1 MALTVS
7 GGSMS
12 KEAFARNMKI
22 TGCGSVIGKLV
33 PDKDSHLKATSNLVS
48 DGNFRVDSQAPAS
61 GFANLQVQVNGV
73 KKEKSSIGGALIE
86 SRLYKEMGD
95 PKAAGKAGA
104 QAAGRKAELTRC
116 IQSALRK
123 SVGTWKVIAGNDPH
137 GEYQVFKVSGQ
148 YSG

>member
-7 GGSMS
+7 GGAVT
-12 KEAFARNMKI
+12 KEAFARSMKI
-22 TGCGSVIGKLV
+22 TGCGSVIGKLA

-73 KKEKSSIGGALIE
+73 RGEKSSIGGALVE
-86 SRLYKEMGD
+86 SRLYTEMGD
-95 PKAAGKAGA
+95 PKAQGTAGA
-104 QAAGRKAELTRC
+104 KAKGRKAELTRC
-116 IQSALRK
+116 IQGALRR
-123 SVGTWKVIAGNDPH
+123 SVGTWKVIAGNNPH